1 VRNRVGE
8 DRLDFEERR
17 GADRSPRDEAVSIL
31 VLRAPFVPVEGRI
44 LEASTRGMK
53 LRMSHVLEPGTLLQI
68 RSQHRFVLGEVR
80 YCLLHGDECHIGVEI
95 KDVFDLSGPR

>member
-1 VRNRVGE
+1 
-8 DRLDFEERR
+8 
-17 GADRSPRDEAVSIL
+17 
-31 VLRAPFVPVEGRI
+31 
-44 LEASTRGMK
+44 MK